1 MINETRL
8 ITVDELYHVKT
19 IFKHDNKIEKR
30 ELTEE
35 QVDRLI
41 VHLKDGMD
49 LGTTV
54 ITMSFEDGE
63 PVIMYVGYAFDKL
76 SSWYIGLV
84 KTIKTNMHFKNSA
97 KLMAPAYD
105 LMVGHFTQLGYYKG
119 LMTASERNHN
129 IRNFIMSKYS
139 TWLNRYDWY
148 DEFVILPGEKT
159 GVACYDAN
167 RLSVS
172 EEVYIVREFFLKQEF
187 RLEYILKNTG
197 NQ

>member
-8 ITVDELYHVKT
+8 ITAEELGFVRT

-30 ELTEE
+30 EISDE
-35 QVDRLI
+35 QIDGLI
-41 VHLKDGMD
+41 MHLKEGMD
-49 LGTTV
+49 NNTTV

-76 SSWYIGLV
+76 RSWYIGLA
-84 KTIKTNMHFKNSA
+84 KTTKTNLHFKNSA

-105 LMVGHFTQLGYYKG
+105 LLVGHFTELGYYKG

-129 IRNFIMSKYS
+129 IRNFVMSKYS
-139 TWLNRYDWY
+139 KWLPRYDWY

-159 GVACYDAN
+159 GVSCYDVN

-172 EEVYIVREFFLKQEF
+172 SEVCIVREFFLKQEI
-187 RLEYILKNTG
+187 RLEYILKKQK